1 MHSSRHSAMLSI
13 FLTAASFRTIL
24 ISAEG
29 VEAQTAHKN
38 HQRGRPR
45 QQKYGLTFDQFKEY
59 IRQSEATATSLS
71 SDEPPRKGLR
81 GLKESE
87 GVILPH
93 NEDRLLRS
101 YRHYSHRR
109 SDGAHRRAK
118 TSEPDTDI
126 PDGVAAVDSWIHEA
140 SFEWDRARRAEDI
153 WEQLLGDNKMNQG
166 VGKRTLHDEYDGST
180 IWDANNDVSSN
191 WLDQNITL
199 NDFSS
204 SHINESGLHFPFIF
218 CVDRPDWNGYRRKM
232 YILETLS
239 FSRRKRDGVRSSFR
253 HEYSPDF
260 EEARGGTT
268 TDLVNT
274 DSITCIMK
282 HTRASVAD
290 RVANYAS
297 HNEVS
302 SQVILVHP
310 ISPLMKMRRGTIDYA
325 IAENI
330 EQTDKEGSEI
340 TPASFSFNI
349 RSCSHVVLRTDD
361 DDSLSRDD
369 LPDIANEGKLHIEH
383 KIRRLVNRLG
393 KNFDDRKQSES
404 KNHSSEENIRRKLR
418 QSFFWG
424 STSFDKDFASTT
436 KESYK
441 ELIDGHDF
449 WKNVFDIGIDSKEG
463 CDSVLDKFE
472 VSSEL
477 VGDATLSITF
487 PNNNRAWG
495 DTMANE
501 DNGFNAAC
509 VLSVVAAVSA
519 LPDVCFIAPKILMK
533 QRDLNLHQ
541 SIIQGSTS
549 GHKPIFNSGITGE
562 GQIVAISDSG
572 LDTNHCYF
580 RDADGE
586 DVYDNIAFTNRKI
599 IQYIPY
605 SDGVD
610 FSGHGTAIASI
621 IAGRRSFNG
630 SNESNGRADGVAINA
645 KLSFFDIGNSNG
657 GLNIPQNA
665 AVFLD
670 PGRRAGAKIHN
681 VSWGSDSYSDQN
693 SNEYQSLDMDMDK
706 YIADNDDF
714 NIIVAAGNEGSFC
727 PCGRGNCESSDECS
741 FLLNYSN
748 SVSSPAIAKNV
759 ITVGAS
765 QTKGGYESYI
775 NPYSARGPTKDGR
788 IAPMLV
794 APGQDIVA
802 AKSIQNKVGECD
814 ISDGGLTKQTGTS
827 MSAAV
832 ISGGIAL
839 IREYFVQGFY
849 PSTRRNLS
857 HSLQPSSA
865 LIKALLINGALPM
878 VKVDNSQMN
887 GNDISTT
894 SYDFTQGFGRVSLVN
909 TLPLYGLNSFG
920 MALNDRRVIQ
930 QGDTHTY
937 PIKVDP
943 TCSTRTVTVTLVWT
957 DKPAGEWCTKC
968 LLNDLD
974 LYIFD
979 TVSQTKFFPNGLVTK
994 DSLNNAERIVLNV
1007 GTNNDLVAYVA
1018 ASNLV
1023 SPRQNY
1029 ALVISGCVTNPKKGS
1044 GSVPYDSNGGDANSN
1059 KSGSGSVPSD
1069 SNGKDVNSNK
1079 SALRSGVSPQ
1089 GDVRVWSNKLTTS
1102 SSFTHV
1108 TDGSMFE
1115 IYASSNTLII
1125 NGLDVHLHNGGREY
1139 VEIWTR
1145 YGSYVGYEHSK
1156 SAWRYLGGAYVE
1168 SVGAN
1173 GITQLPKFPTA
1184 VLMKKGEKRSFY
1196 VTTATRN
1203 IMVKQSAN
1211 KEGWPFIS
1219 NEDVTISTGIG
1230 NIHRFGD
1237 VSVSPFEWKGAVHY
1251 ETSREF

>member
-1 MHSSRHSAMLSI
+1 MRSPRHSIVLSI

-24 ISAEG
+24 INAEG
-29 VEAQTAHKN
+29 VEAQAAHKN
-38 HQRGRPR
+38 DQRGRPR
-45 QQKYGLTFDQFKEY
+45 QQKYGLTFDQFKEH

-71 SDEPPRKGLR
+71 SDVLPRRGLR
-81 GLKESE
+81 GLKES
-87 GVILPH
+87 GGSILPG
-93 NEDRLLRS
+93 NEDRPLLS

-109 SDGAHRRAK
+109 SDGTRRRAK
-118 TSEPDTDI
+118 TSELDKDI

-140 SFEWDRARRAEDI
+140 SFEWDRARRAEEI

-166 VGKRTLHDEYDGST
+166 LGKRTLYDEYDGST
-180 IWDANNDVSSN
+180 IWDSNNDVSSN

-204 SHINESGLHFPFIF
+204 SHMNESGMHFPFIF
-218 CVDRPDWNGYRRKM
+218 CVDRPDWDGYRRKM

-239 FSRRKRDGVRSSFR
+239 FSRRKRNSVLSSFR

-260 EEARGGTT
+260 EDARGGTT

-325 IAENI
+325 IAGNT

-340 TPASFSFNI
+340 TPASISFNI
-349 RSCSHVVLRTDD
+349 RSCSHVVLRTGDVD
-361 DDSLSRDD
+361 PLSRDD
-369 LPDIANEGKLHIEH
+369 SSDIANEGKLHIEH

-393 KNFDDRKQSES
+393 KKSDDKRQSES
-404 KNHSSEENIRRKLR
+404 QNHSSEESIRRKLR

-449 WKNVFDIGIDSKEG
+449 WKNVFDIGVDSKEG

-495 DTMANE
+495 DIMEND

-549 GHKPIFNSGITGE
+549 GSKPIFNSGITGR

-580 RDADGE
+580 WGAGGKN
-586 DVYDNIAFTNRKI
+586 VYDNVALTNRKI

-630 SNESNGRADGVAINA
+630 SVESNGRADGVAINA
-645 KLSFFDIGNSNG
+645 KLSFFDIGDANG
-657 GLNIPQNA
+657 GLKIPQNA
-665 AVFLD
+665 AVFLE
-670 PGRRAGAKIHN
+670 PGRIAGAKIHN
-681 VSWGSDSYSDQN
+681 LSWGSDSYSDKN
-693 SNEYQSLDMDMDK
+693 SNEYQSLDQDLDK
-706 YIADNDDF
+706 YMYDNDDF

-727 PCGRGNCESSDECS
+727 PCGRGKCGKDWNSECS

-788 IAPMLV
+788 IAPMLI
-794 APGQDIVA
+794 APGQDIVS

-814 ISDGGLTKQTGTS
+814 NAYSDAGLTKQTGTS

-832 ISGGIAL
+832 ISGGVAL
-839 IREYFVQGFY
+839 IREYFEQGFY

-857 HSLQPSSA
+857 DSLQPSSA
-865 LIKALLINGALPM
+865 LIKAVLINGALPM

-887 GNDISTT
+887 GKDISTT
-894 SYDFTQGFGRVSLVN
+894 SYDYTQGFGRVSLVN

-920 MALNDRRVIQ
+920 MALNDRRVIRP
-930 QGDTHTY
+930 GDQPHTY
-937 PIKVDP
+937 PITVDP
-943 TCSTRTVTVTLVWT
+943 TCSTRTVSVTLVWT
-957 DKPAGEWCTKC
+957 DEPAGEWCTKC

-974 LYIFD
+974 LYILD
-979 TVSQTKFFPNGLVTK
+979 TVSQTKFFPNGLSTK
-994 DSLNNAERIVLNV
+994 DRVNNAERVVLNV

-1023 SPRQNY
+1023 SSRQDY
-1029 ALVISGCVTNPKKGS
+1029 ALVISGCVANPKEGS
-1044 GSVPYDSNGGDANSN
+1044 GSVLSDSNGGDT
-1059 KSGSGSVPSD
+1059 
-1069 SNGKDVNSNK
+1069 NSNK
-1079 SALRSGVSPQ
+1079 SALLSGVGLP
-1089 GDVRVWSNKLTTS
+1089 GDVRVWGNKLITS
-1102 SSFTHV
+1102 SGFTHV

-1115 IYASSNTLII
+1115 INARSDILII
-1125 NGLDVHLHNGGREY
+1125 NGLDVHLHNSGREY
-1139 VEIWTR
+1139 VEIWTM
-1145 YGSYVGYEHSK
+1145 YGSYVGYERSK
-1156 SAWRYLGGAYVE
+1156 SAWTYLGGAYVE

-1196 VTTATRN
+1196 VTTPTRN
-1203 IMVKQSAN
+1203 IMVKQSA
-1211 KEGWPFIS
+1211 KEGLPFIY
-1219 NEDVTISTGIG
+1219 NEDMTISAGIG
-1230 NIHRFGD
+1230 NIHRFGA
-1237 VSVSPFEWKGAVHY
+1237 VSVSPFEWNGAVHY
-1251 ETSREF
+1251 ETSREL